1 MEESVFIAIKSGLS
15 LIETCLRDVLQQTRT
30 DSETG
35 RWLLKERSP
44 DLGDHSAN
52 EVAKNAEKMLA
63 EIRELQR
70 VFDIAKN
77 TESPRWRILNDL
89 NQIWSTLSELS
100 EDRLKAY
107 FLSKMEA
114 VRKDM
119 ERVVSG

>member
-1 MEESVFIAIKSGLS
+1 MEESVLIAIKSWLS

-77 TESPRWRILNDL
+77 TESHR
-89 NQIWSTLSELS
+89 
-100 EDRLKAY
+100 
-107 FLSKMEA
+107 
-114 VRKDM
+114 
-119 ERVVSG
+119 